1 MIWTADLDVPLE
13 VMHVDL
19 DRNQLRPGK
28 NCKVRVIL
36 SVPKANHAPP
46 RTCAEAS
53 SASARCSAL
62 VEGPCLFAARVP
74 VLANTPTLVASIS
87 LFSQ

>member
-46 RTCAEAS
+46 RTCAEAGRAAHFS
-53 SASARCSAL
+53 VFVTGAREPLVVACGKSMSRSAKQL
-62 VEGPCLFAARVP
+62 MY
-74 VLANTPTLVASIS
+74 
-87 LFSQ
+87 